1 MSDDLKCLRCGSE
14 MEIVK
19 NQILRIGEPEML
31 MLRRVPGGIEV
42 DVHQCLNCG
51 KLEFYHHKDELITKI
66 KCPSCGEVHDK
77 DYPKC
82 PYCKHDY
89 GRK

>member
-1 MSDDLKCLRCGSE
+1 MNNDMKCLRCGSE

-19 NQILRIGEPEML
+19 DLVLRIGEPEML
-31 MLRRVPGGIEV
+31 MMRRVPNGIQV
-42 DVHQCLNCG
+42 DVHQCLGCG

-66 KCPSCGEVHDK
+66 KCPSCGKVHDK

-82 PYCKHDY
+82 PYCKYDY